1 MSKKDDEINRQLIFN
16 SGGANPEDYLTPKQL
31 QRYNENPERFIDID
45 VDLAMNKEEELK
57 EELERYERQNQEAYD
72 EETKANEELKRRQE
86 EEKKKKG
93 LLDEG
98 SAFRQ
103 TAALGTEV
111 GLNTLLDLFS
121 FVPPAQVAGGSLIN
135 YFAQRIRGGEISEGE
150 MIASGLASLIPG
162 GAQAKAV
169 LRDTVGKQI
178 VKGVAKGATSGVI
191 ETTGITT
198 IDEGRLP
205 TLEELGTGAAAGGA
219 FGGLFT
225 TAATRPQ
232 ILNIA
237 QRIRKGTGNLIDSL
251 TPGPVRIMQGDLIG
265 QVTGGSF
272 TNPSNK
278 NIREWRYRPPDATQS
293 YKVNQKLLNNAVLE
307 DGVFRT
313 KLYEEGKTDSQWGR
327 MIGINYQTNPN
338 TRVGWEK
345 TKRELRHTWEGLYG
359 AAMKQKGY
367 TTSDIQIE
375 HLFTVQQS
383 MPIYEGVRFGSD
395 LYNQIQARILRR
407 GYDPGNTDRNLMA
420 ILPHLHQ
427 QKTNYF
433 NALHGKDGRRFFT
446 QDMIDRFAAGDN
458 EFRFDMID
466 KYLDEVDTGK
476 KILDDALTVYD
487 SLHKGGQMPEE
498 LAERLGQIEL
508 NDYSAPELKQLF
520 ADFEAEGFRTSPK
533 VTEAAEKAEIKAEK
547 QAADVKAKKQK
558 QLDKDD
564 ISVEKAGEMLGT
576 FLDKNLD
583 TFDVNPYP
591 GGMKNEDL
599 REFAEEQ
606 FKKFKQAELDELPL
620 KLGFDIFSK
629 EQKEKFVNLTMK
641 SILSRIKRDIK
652 KSK

>member
-45 VDLAMNKEEELK
+45 VDLAMNEEEKLK
-57 EELERYERQNQEAYD
+57 EEKDRYERQNQEAYD
-72 EETKANEELKRRQE
+72 EVTKGNEELKRRQE

-121 FVPPAQVAGGSLIN
+121 FVPPAQVAGGSAIN
-135 YFAQRIRGGEISEGE
+135 YLAQRIRGGEFSQGE
-150 MIASGLASLIPG
+150 FVASGLASLIPG

-205 TLEELGTGAAAGGA
+205 TPEELATGAGMGGA

-237 QRIRKGTGNLIDSL
+237 QRIRKGTGNLVDSL
-251 TPGPVRIMQGDLIG
+251 TPGPVRIMRGDLIG

-272 TNPSNK
+272 GTTPNQP
-278 NIREWRYRPPDATQS
+278 REWRYRPPDATQS
-293 YKVNQKLLNNAVLE
+293 WKINQKLLNDATLTDAKDQLFSIE
-307 DGVFRT
+307 
-313 KLYEEGKTDSQWGR
+313 KYEAGKTNQWGR
-327 MIGINYQTNPN
+327 KVGINYQTNPN

-345 TKRELRHTWEGLYG
+345 TKKELRHTWEGLYG
-359 AAMKQKGY
+359 QAMKRLNY
-367 TTSDIQIE
+367 VTEDIQIE
-375 HLFTVQQS
+375 HIFTIQQS
-383 MPIYEGVRFGSD
+383 MPIYEGVKFGSD
-395 LYNQIQARILRR
+395 LYNQIQARILRH

-433 NALHGKDGRRFFT
+433 NALHGKDGRKFFT
-446 QDMIDRFAAGDN
+446 QDMIDKFRKGDN
-458 EFRFDMID
+458 KLRFDMID
-466 KYLDEVDTGK
+466 KYLKEVDQGK
-476 KILDDALTVYD
+476 KILDDAIEVFDTLNRE
-487 SLHKGGQMPEE
+487 SKGYMPEE
-498 LAERLGQIEL
+498 LAERLGQLEL
-508 NDYSAPELKQLF
+508 NDYSAPELKKIF
-520 ADFEAEGFRTSPK
+520 SDMEAEGFKLNPK
-533 VTEAAEKAEIKAEK
+533 ESAKAEAAEIKTET
-547 QAADVKAKKQK
+547 QAADAKAKKQK
-558 QLDKDD
+558 QLDKDTA
-564 ISVEKAGEMLGT
+564 SVEKTSEAI
-576 FLDKNLD
+576 D
-583 TFDVNPYP
+583 
-591 GGMKNEDL
+591 
-599 REFAEEQ
+599 
-606 FKKFKQAELDELPL
+606 
-620 KLGFDIFSK
+620 
-629 EQKEKFVNLTMK
+629 KFVNKNLNKFPKTPYALGMKDEALREKAEQFYDTMRKNRLIREDIQGSIFDEESKERFIQKMMK
-641 SILSRIKRDIK
+641 SILKQQRGR
-652 KSK
+652 

>member
-1 MSKKDDEINRQLIFN
+1 M
-16 SGGANPEDYLTPKQL
+16 
-31 QRYNENPERFIDID
+31 NE
-45 VDLAMNKEEELK
+45 EEELK
-57 EELERYERQNQEAYD
+57 EEKDRYERQNQEAYD
-72 EETKANEELKRRQE
+72 EVTKGNEELKRRQ

-111 GLNTLLDLFS
+111 GLNTILDLFS
-121 FVPPAQVAGGSLIN
+121 FVPPAQVAGGSAIN
-135 YFAQRIRGGEISEGE
+135 YLAQRIRGGEFSQGE
-150 MIASGLASLIPG
+150 FVASGLASLIPG

-178 VKGVAKGATSGVI
+178 AKGVAKGATSGVI

-205 TLEELGTGAAAGGA
+205 TPEELATGAGMGGA

-232 ILNIA
+232 IQNIA
-237 QRIRKGTGNLIDSL
+237 QRIRTGTGNLVDSL

-265 QVTGGSF
+265 QVTGGTLFSNNAPK
-272 TNPSNK
+272 NP
-278 NIREWRYRPPDATQS
+278 REWIYRPPDATQS
-293 YKVNQKLLNNAVLE
+293 FKINQKLLNNAVLK
-307 DGVFRT
+307 DGTFST
-313 KLYEEGKTDSQWGR
+313 KLYEEGKLDSQWGR

-359 AAMKQKGY
+359 QAMKQKGY
-367 TTSDIQIE
+367 TTKDIQIE

-433 NALHGKDGRRFFT
+433 NALHGKDGRGFFT
-446 QDMIDRFAAGDN
+446 QDIIDRFAAGDN
-458 EFRFDMID
+458 DFRFEMID
-466 KYLDEVDTGK
+466 KYLDEVDQGK

-498 LAERLGQIEL
+498 IAERLGQLEL
-508 NDYSAPELKQLF
+508 NDYSAPELKKIF
-520 ADFEAEGFRTSPK
+520 SDMEAEGFKLNPK
-533 VTEAAEKAEIKAEK
+533 ESAKAEAAEIKTEK
-547 QAADVKAKKQK
+547 QAADAKAKKQK
-558 QLDKDD
+558 ELDRDDASVQRRAKQLSSAPTDK
-564 ISVEKAGEMLGT
+564 
-576 FLDKNLD
+576 F
-583 TFDVNPYP
+583 VNPFTLS
-591 GGMKNEDL
+591 MNDETL
-599 REFAEEQ
+599 REFAEKAYKETQ
-606 FKKFKQAELDELPL
+606 EYKLTLEPQQL
-620 KLGFDIFSK
+620 KLDIFETSDREAWIK
-629 EQKEKFVNLTMK
+629 RYMRRTLD
-641 SILSRIKRDIK
+641 RIKRELKNK
-652 KSK
+652 K

>member
-1 MSKKDDEINRQLIFN
+1 M
-16 SGGANPEDYLTPKQL
+16 
-31 QRYNENPERFIDID
+31 NE
-45 VDLAMNKEEELK
+45 EEELK
-57 EELERYERQNQEAYD
+57 EEKDRYERQNQEAYD
-72 EETKANEELKRRQE
+72 EVTKGNEELKRRQE

-121 FVPPAQVAGGSLIN
+121 FVPPAQVAGGSAIN
-135 YFAQRIRGGEISEGE
+135 YLAQRIRGGEFSQGE
-150 MIASGLASLIPG
+150 FVASGLASLIPG

-205 TLEELGTGAAAGGA
+205 TPEELATGAGMGGA

-237 QRIRKGTGNLIDSL
+237 QRIRKGTGNLVDSL

-265 QVTGGSF
+265 QVTGGTFGSNNAPN
-272 TNPSNK
+272 NP
-278 NIREWRYRPPDATQS
+278 REWIYRPPDATQS
-293 YKVNQKLLNNAVLE
+293 YKINQKLLNNAVLK
-307 DGVFRT
+307 DGTFST
-313 KLYEEGKTDSQWGR
+313 KLYEEGKLDGNWGR

-359 AAMKQKGY
+359 QAMKQKGY
-367 TTSDIQIE
+367 TTKDIQIE

-520 ADFEAEGFRTSPK
+520 ADFEAEGFRTNPK
-533 VTEAAEKAEIKAEK
+533 VTEAAEKAEIKAET
-547 QAADVKAKKQK
+547 QAADAKAKKQK
-558 QLDKDD
+558 QLDKDSA
-564 ISVEKAGEMLGT
+564 SVEKVGEAI
-576 FLDKNLD
+576 D
-583 TFDVNPYP
+583 TFVNKNTNKFPKTPYAL
-591 GGMKNEDL
+591 GMKDEAL
-599 REFAEEQ
+599 REKAEQ
-606 FKKFKQAELDELPL
+606 FYETMRTNRLIREDIQGSIFDEEA
-620 KLGFDIFSK
+620 K
-629 EQKEKFVNLTMK
+629 ERFIQKMMK
-641 SILSRIKRDIK
+641 SILKQQRGR
-652 KSK
+652 

>member
-1 MSKKDDEINRQLIFN
+1 MNEEDEKKD
-16 SGGANPEDYLTPKQL
+16 PEQ
-31 QRYNENPERFIDID
+31 
-45 VDLAMNKEEELK
+45 ELK

-72 EETKANEELKRRQE
+72 EETKANEELKRRQ

-121 FVPPAQVAGGSLIN
+121 FVPPAQVAGGSAIN
-135 YFAQRIRGGEISEGE
+135 YLAQRIRGGEFSQGE
-150 MIASGLASLIPG
+150 FVASGLASLIPG

-205 TLEELGTGAAAGGA
+205 TPEELATGAAAGGA

-232 ILNIA
+232 IQNIA
-237 QRIRKGTGNLIDSL
+237 QRIRTGTGNIVDSL

-265 QVTGGSF
+265 QVTAGQFSNNAPK
-272 TNPSNK
+272 NP
-278 NIREWRYRPPDATQS
+278 REWRYRPPDATQS
-293 YKVNQKLLNNAVLE
+293 YKINQKLLNNAVLK
-307 DGVFRT
+307 DGTFST
-313 KLYEEGKTDSQWGR
+313 KLYEEGKLNSQWGR

-359 AAMKQKGY
+359 QAMKQKGY

-407 GYDPGNTDRNLMA
+407 GYDPGNTERNLMA

-433 NALHGKDGRRFFT
+433 NALHGQDGRRFFT
-446 QDMIDRFAAGDN
+446 QDIIDRFAAGDN
-458 EFRFDMID
+458 DFRFEMID
-466 KYLDEVDTGK
+466 KYLDEVDQGK

-498 LAERLGQIEL
+498 IAERLGEIEL

-533 VTEAAEKAEIKAEK
+533 VTEAAEKAEIKAET
-547 QAADVKAKKQK
+547 QAAAEKAKKQK

-564 ISVEKAGEMLGT
+564 ASVEKVGEAI
-576 FLDKNLD
+576 D
-583 TFDVNPYP
+583 
-591 GGMKNEDL
+591 
-599 REFAEEQ
+599 
-606 FKKFKQAELDELPL
+606 
-620 KLGFDIFSK
+620 
-629 EQKEKFVNLTMK
+629 KFVNKNLNKFPKTPYALGMKDEALREKAEQFYDTMRKNRLIREDIQGSIFDEEAKERFIQKMMK
-641 SILSRIKRDIK
+641 SILKQQRGR
-652 KSK
+652 

>member
-1 MSKKDDEINRQLIFN
+1 M
-16 SGGANPEDYLTPKQL
+16 
-31 QRYNENPERFIDID
+31 NE
-45 VDLAMNKEEELK
+45 EEELK
-57 EELERYERQNQEAYD
+57 EEKDRYERQNQEAYD
-72 EETKANEELKRRQE
+72 EVTKGNEELKRRQ

-111 GLNTLLDLFS
+111 GLNTFLDLFS
-121 FVPPAQVAGGSLIN
+121 FVPPAQVAGGSAIN
-135 YFAQRIRGGEISEGE
+135 YLAQRIRGGEFSQGE
-150 MIASGLASLIPG
+150 FVASGLASLIPG

-205 TLEELGTGAAAGGA
+205 TPEELATGAGMGGA

-237 QRIRKGTGNLIDSL
+237 QRIRKGTGNLVDSL

-265 QVTGGSF
+265 QVTGGTFGSNNAPK
-272 TNPSNK
+272 NP
-278 NIREWRYRPPDATQS
+278 REWIYRPPDATQS
-293 YKVNQKLLNNAVLE
+293 FKVNQKLLNNAVLKN
-307 DGVFRT
+307 GTFST
-313 KLYEEGKTDSQWGR
+313 KLYEEGKLDGNWGR

-345 TKRELRHTWEGLYG
+345 TKRELRHTWESLYG

-407 GYDPGNTDRNLMA
+407 GYDPGNTERNLMA

-466 KYLDEVDTGK
+466 KYLDEVDMGK
-476 KILDDALTVYD
+476 KILNDAIEVYD
-487 SLHKGGQMPEE
+487 SLNIGRGYMPEE
-498 LAERLGQIEL
+498 IAERLGQIEL
-508 NDYSAPELKQLF
+508 NDYSAPELKKIF
-520 ADFEAEGFRTSPK
+520 SDMEAEGFKLNPK
-533 VTEAAEKAEIKAEK
+533 ESAKAEAAEIKTEK
-547 QAADVKAKKQK
+547 QAADAKAKRQK
-558 QLDKDD
+558 QLDKDTL
-564 ISVEKAGEMLGT
+564 SVEKVQPK
-576 FLDKNLD
+576 LDKFLNENLD
-583 TFDVNPYP
+583 TFAANPYP
-591 GGMKNEDL
+591 LGMKDEGL
-599 REFAEEQ
+599 RELAEEEFRK
-606 FKKFKQAELDELPL
+606 FKKAELDELPL
-620 KLGFDIFSK
+620 KLGTEIFGK
-629 EQKEKFVNLTMK
+629 EQEDKFVNLTMK
-641 SILSRIKRDIK
+641 SILNRIRRDIRNSK
-652 KSK
+652 KKK

>member
-1 MSKKDDEINRQLIFN
+1 M
-16 SGGANPEDYLTPKQL
+16 
-31 QRYNENPERFIDID
+31 NE
-45 VDLAMNKEEELK
+45 EEELK
-57 EELERYERQNQEAYD
+57 EEKDRYERQNQEAYD
-72 EETKANEELKRRQE
+72 EVTKGNEELKRRQ

-111 GLNTLLDLFS
+111 GLNTILDLFS
-121 FVPPAQVAGGSLIN
+121 FVPPAQVAGGSAIN
-135 YFAQRIRGGEISEGE
+135 YLAQRIRGGEFSQGE

-162 GAQAKAV
+162 GAQSKAV

-178 VKGVAKGATSGVI
+178 AKGVAKGATSGVI

-232 ILNIA
+232 IQNIA
-237 QRIRKGTGNLIDSL
+237 QRIRTGTGDFLDSL

-265 QVTGGSF
+265 QVTGGTLFSNNAPK
-272 TNPSNK
+272 NP
-278 NIREWRYRPPDATQS
+278 REWIYRPPDATQS
-293 YKVNQKLLNNAVLE
+293 FKINQKLLNNAVLK
-307 DGVFRT
+307 DGTFST
-313 KLYEEGKTDSQWGR
+313 KLYEKGKTDSQWGR

-359 AAMKQKGY
+359 AAMKTKGY

-433 NALHGKDGRRFFT
+433 NALHGKDGRGFFT
-446 QDMIDRFAAGDN
+446 EDMIKRFAAGDN
-458 EFRFDMID
+458 EFRFEMLD
-466 KYLDEVDTGK
+466 KYLDEVDMGK
-476 KILDDALTVYD
+476 KILDDAIEVYD
-487 SLHKGGQMPEE
+487 SLNVGRGYMPEE
-498 LAERLGQIEL
+498 IAERLGKIEL
-508 NDYSAPELKQLF
+508 NEYSAPELKKIF
-520 ADFEAEGFRTSPK
+520 SDMEAEGFKLNPK
-533 VTEAAEKAEIKAEK
+533 ESAKAEAAEIKTEK
-547 QAADVKAKKQK
+547 QAADAKAKKQK
-558 QLDKDD
+558 QLDKDSV
-564 ISVEKAGEMLGT
+564 SVEKAGKMLGT

-606 FKKFKQAELDELPL
+606 FKEFKQAELDELPL
-620 KLGFDIFSK
+620 KLGFDIFSE
-629 EQKEKFVNLTMK
+629 EQKEKFVTLTMR
-641 SILSRIKRDIK
+641 SILNRIKRDIK
-652 KSK
+652 KKK

>member
-1 MSKKDDEINRQLIFN
+1 M
-16 SGGANPEDYLTPKQL
+16 
-31 QRYNENPERFIDID
+31 NE
-45 VDLAMNKEEELK
+45 EEELK

-72 EETKANEELKRRQE
+72 EVTKGNEELRRKQE
-86 EEKKKKG
+86 EEKKKG

-103 TAALGTEV
+103 AAALGTEV
-111 GLNTLLDLFS
+111 GLNTVLDLFS
-121 FVPPAQVAGGSLIN
+121 FVPPAQVAGGSAIN
-135 YFAQRIRGGEISEGE
+135 YLAQRIRGGEFSQGE
-150 MIASGLASLIPG
+150 FVASGLASLIPG

-205 TLEELGTGAAAGGA
+205 TPEELATGAGMGGA

-232 ILNIA
+232 IQNIA
-237 QRIRKGTGNLIDSL
+237 QRIRTGTGNLVDSL

-265 QVTGGSF
+265 QVTGGEF
-272 TNPSNK
+272 SNK
-278 NIREWRYRPPDATQS
+278 APKNPREWRYRPPDATQS
-293 YKVNQKLLNNAVLE
+293 YKINQKLLNNSVLK
-307 DGVFRT
+307 DGTFST
-313 KLYEEGKTDSQWGR
+313 ELYEKGKTDSQWGR

-359 AAMKQKGY
+359 AAMKTKGY

-433 NALHGKDGRRFFT
+433 NALHGKDGRGFFT
-446 QDMIDRFAAGDN
+446 EDMIKRFAAGDN
-458 EFRFDMID
+458 EFRFEMLD
-466 KYLDEVDTGK
+466 KYLDEVDMGK
-476 KILDDALTVYD
+476 KILDDAIEVYD
-487 SLHKGGQMPEE
+487 SLNVERAYMPEE
-498 LAERLGQIEL
+498 IAERLGKLEL
-508 NDYSAPELKQLF
+508 NEYSAPELKKIF
-520 ADFEAEGFRTSPK
+520 SDMEAEGFKLNPK
-533 VTEAAEKAEIKAEK
+533 ESAKAEAAEIKAEK
-547 QAADVKAKKQK
+547 QAADAKAKKQK
-558 QLDKDD
+558 QLDKDSV
-564 ISVEKAGEMLGT
+564 SVEKAGEMLNT
-576 FLDKNLD
+576 FLNKNLD
-583 TFDVNPYP
+583 TFNVNPYP

-599 REFAEEQ
+599 REFAEQQ

-620 KLGFDIFSK
+620 KLGTEIFGK
-629 EQKEKFVNLTMK
+629 EQEEKFVTLTMR
-641 SILSRIKRDIK
+641 SILNRIKRDIK
-652 KSK
+652 KKK